1 MAISTTIL
9 VDDSFKTIIKASGV
23 GNEIE
28 QLLLDASEL
37 LNATTIRVINESSTI
52 LGELYLHSIV
62 DSITI
67 EKFASDS
74 ISLIS
79 GGVKAHAVGSPRS

>member
-52 LGELYLHSIV
+52 LGELYLHSIG

-74 ISLIS
+74 ISIIC
-79 GGVKAHAVGSPRS
+79 GGLKAHALGSPRS